1 MHNVVKWSII
11 FYRVN
16 ICNKIEITGIP
27 DSVPDQ
33 HLEEKVVDILN
44 EISVMY
50 HQKIFKCVI
59 L

>member
-1 MHNVVKWSII
+1 MHE
-11 FYRVN
+11 RVN

-27 DSVPDQ
+27 DSVHDQ
-33 HLEEKVVDILN
+33 NLEKKVVDILN

-50 HQKIFKCVI
+50 HQKILKCVI